1 MSEIVIRH
9 KDRILEAIDQLR
21 KRKARPDVNRI
32 CSFMFR
38 RFAVNCIETKLDLQ
52 KLIDAEIV
60 IKVDYKGSTSYRN
73 ASKWA
78 MLTSYKYRKEIDTSS
93 IISSAVAELIVLEP
107 DYLDIGVP
115 ENELEAHMS
124 EKDGKRFSKKNL
136 QLILRREVELGSL
149 VKLENGNFFLG
160 EHSPLNSN
168 STMDRPSVSRVVGSP
183 ARNNIKHKLASR
195 QTVRRKRTFLKA
207 FNLTDHIDS
216 NSDDSDKMKPDDQS
230 STSEGAN
237 VGFRVGGRQ
246 KVSVIR
252 NSYYFLKYSI
262 SNS

>member
-136 QLILRREVELGSL
+136 NLILRREVELGSL

-216 NSDDSDKMKPDDQS
+216 NNSDDSDKMKPDDQS

-252 NSYYFLKYSI
+252 NCIIF
-262 SNS
+262 